1 MKKYFVLD
9 PSLSQIS
16 HAESVYHVKDGEI
29 EMPAEVARDLV
40 ESGQLIL
47 ASEALIKAGYKNV
60 EDGAN
65 GDNAGAD
72 GKVQDPSVTNEAGN
86 QDSGDN
92 AGADGETEPNGEEGA

>member
-16 HAESVYHVKDGEI
+16 HAESVYHVNNGEI

-40 ESGQLIL
+40 ESGQLVL
-47 ASEALIKAGYKNV
+47 ASESLVKAGDVVTKAQ
-60 EDGAN
+60 ET
-65 GDNAGAD
+65 D

-92 AGADGETEPNGEEGA
+92 AGAGDETEPNGEEGA